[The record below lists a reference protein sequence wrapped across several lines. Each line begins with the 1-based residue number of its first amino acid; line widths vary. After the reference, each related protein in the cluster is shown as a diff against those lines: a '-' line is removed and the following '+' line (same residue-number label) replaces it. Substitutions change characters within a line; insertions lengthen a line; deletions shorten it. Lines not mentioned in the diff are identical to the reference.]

1 MRATLRVA
9 LIRKHL
15 FDAIFE
21 AELARKPT
29 ERGDL
34 KLVAIS
40 TKAHIELLKV
50 DRWAVA
56 TLTRF

>member
-1 MRATLRVA
+1 VA

-21 AELARKPT
+21 AELARKPA

-34 KLVAIS
+34 MLAAIS